1 MGANPR
7 AKHSRADRRVQLKPR
22 QLESARM
29 VGDGLSAKE
38 IAARLDLSPKTMDFH
53 RSDIYRAVGVDTTV
67 LLVR

>member
-7 AKHSRADRRVQLKPR
+7 AKHSGADRRVQLKPR
-22 QLESARM
+22 QLESSRM